1 MRRLSVVLA
10 VALLPGVLF
19 AQSLRRAPG
28 FSLPDLKGNEHDL
41 QDYRG
46 KIVLLDIMRTDCP
59 HCAPFAQVLEE
70 IKAHYRGKV
79 GVLAIVNP
87 PDNQTTVGR
96 FVAQRKITY
105 PILFDC
111 GQAAYSYILPDAMRP
126 EVSVPH
132 IYLIDAGGMI
142 RGDWAFGP
150 ATSGIFE
157 GRGLYTEIDKL
168 LGVKSASMRTPQAD

>member
-1 MRRLSVVLA
+1 MRRFSLVLA
-10 VALLPGVLF
+10 VILSSSLLL
-19 AQSLRRAPG
+19 AQAARRAPG
-28 FSLPDLKGNEHDL
+28 FALPDLRGEVHDL

-59 HCAPFAQVLEE
+59 HCAPFASFLQELQT
-70 IKAHYRGKV
+70 HYAGKV
-79 GVLAIVNP
+79 VVLAIVNP
-87 PDNQTTVGR
+87 PDNKSTVGR

-126 EVSVPH
+126 DVSVPH
-132 IYLIDAGGMI
+132 TYLIDAAGAV

-150 ATSGIFE
+150 GTSRIFE
-157 GRGLYTEIDKL
+157 GRGLYAEIDKL
-168 LGVKSASMRTPQAD
+168 LGAKSAAKH